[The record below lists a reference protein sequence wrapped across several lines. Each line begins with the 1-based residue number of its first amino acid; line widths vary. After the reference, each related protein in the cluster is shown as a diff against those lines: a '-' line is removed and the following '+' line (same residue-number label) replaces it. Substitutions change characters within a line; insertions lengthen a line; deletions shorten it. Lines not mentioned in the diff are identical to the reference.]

1 MKLPPEADPNFW
13 IGAKC
18 VAIRVSHFISGAV
31 LRRFVLAS
39 AAGAKTHGAPFSVQD
54 YALALARVRRKRRAT
69 EAMRK
74 VAQYVAQV
82 DQQVAALLPAA
93 EQHGLDLFRRRRARE
108 DQRTNARRRERLIEE
123 IRRNADVMSEEDV
136 VTAWREGVVE
146 AVHRR

>member
-1 MKLPPEADPNFW
+1 MRPRPREPLGFW
-13 IGAKC
+13 HDRETVHLKSSLGTTTEITDAT
-18 VAIRVSHFISGAV
+18 RQ
-31 LRRFVLAS
+31 
-39 AAGAKTHGAPFSVQD
+39 HGAPFSVHG
-54 YALALARVRRKRRAT
+54 YALALARVRRKRGAT

-93 EQHGLDLFRRRRARE
+93 EQRGLDLFRCRRARE
-108 DQRTNARRRERLIEE
+108 DQRTNARRRERLIEA
-123 IRRNADVMSEEDV
+123 IRRNAKLLTEEEL

>member
-1 MKLPPEADPNFW
+1 
-13 IGAKC
+13 
-18 VAIRVSHFISGAV
+18 
-31 LRRFVLAS
+31 
-39 AAGAKTHGAPFSVQD
+39 
-54 YALALARVRRKRRAT
+54 
-69 EAMRK
+69 MRK

-93 EQHGLDLFRRRRARE
+93 EQRGLDLFRRRRARE